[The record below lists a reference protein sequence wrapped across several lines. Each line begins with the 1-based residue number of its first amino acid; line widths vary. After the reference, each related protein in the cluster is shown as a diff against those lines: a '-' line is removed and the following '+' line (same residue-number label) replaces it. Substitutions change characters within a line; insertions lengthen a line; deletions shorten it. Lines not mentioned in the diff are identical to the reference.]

1 MNKINEIMSFAKNE
15 IDNKTTIIQISY
27 HIEDGK
33 IMITDN
39 EVIKEG
45 TGNVLYHVVTYQNIG
60 NVEHDFSD
68 KELERAWIDW
78 AVAQL

>member
-33 IMITDN
+33 IMIDDN
-39 EVIKEG
+39 TLLKQG
-45 TGNVLYHVVTYQNIG
+45 TGNVLYHVITYLNIG
-60 NVEHDFSD
+60 NVEHTFSE
-68 KELERAWIDW
+68 KELNRAWVNW
-78 AVAQL
+78 YVEQL